1 MKSFLTVFLTV
12 LAAGLWAV
20 NDDLIRWSDSD
31 RQKIQEL
38 SQKIQPGNPVKTGNK
53 FCDITVYGGNPEF
66 AAQIAY
72 YLDSTYRQYPNILN
86 VTNVFGDKTEV
97 NVYPSHEEYVARSK
111 APANTAGLCA
121 YRRNKANVG
130 WIPTVSVYH
139 NNNCDFLEMRE
150 VLTHEVTHA
159 MTRQLIL
166 QKGVETPSLGLNEGL
181 SEFFRHWDFCSEVNP
196 RGQTEEAKA
205 QRQLRRQ
212 RSHLPEKILLY
223 RRSNAKMP
231 TAEEVMSWQTYE
243 STFTYEMSEAF
254 VDFLFSEPQ
263 ASYLF
268 GAWISA
274 IRGNKPVVLRKK
286 QEEDLEKAWQDYLQ
300 KTQATKLPERF
311 NQ

>member
-1 MKSFLTVFLTV
+1 MKLKLTALLLTV
-12 LAAGLWAV
+12 AAALPAV
-20 NDDLIRWSDSD
+20 NNDLIRWSDSD

-38 SQKIQPGNPVKTGNK
+38 SQKIQPGNPLKTANK
-53 FCDITVYGGNPEF
+53 FCDITVYGGTPEF
-66 AAQIAY
+66 TAQIAY
-72 YLDSTYRQYPNILN
+72 YLESTYRQYPNILN

-97 NVYPSHEEYVARSK
+97 NVYQSHQQYVSESK
-111 APANTAGLCA
+111 APANTAGVCA

-139 NNNCDFLEMRE
+139 NSNCDFLEMRE

-196 RGQTEEAKA
+196 RGQTDQAKE
-205 QRQLRRQ
+205 QRRMRRL

-223 RRSNAKMP
+223 RRNSAKMP
-231 TAEEVMSWQTYE
+231 TAEEIMSWQTYE
-243 STFTYEMSEAF
+243 STFSYEMSEAF

-274 IRGNKPVVLRKK
+274 VRGNKQVVLRKK
-286 QEEDLEKAWQDYLQ
+286 QTEDLEKAWQDYLQ
-300 KTQATKLPERF
+300 KTQATKLPEHLK
-311 NQ
+311 